1 MPLMLA
7 SWWALLPALVV
18 VIGLAIRTPFEE
30 RTLRAELPGYTEYTQ
45 RVKWRW
51 VPGVW

>member
-1 MPLMLA
+1 MALA
-7 SWWALLPALVV
+7 LGSWWALVPAAAVG
-18 VIGLAIRTPFEE
+18 IGLVPRTLFEE
-30 RTLRAELPGYTEYTQ
+30 AMLRAELPGYADYAQ